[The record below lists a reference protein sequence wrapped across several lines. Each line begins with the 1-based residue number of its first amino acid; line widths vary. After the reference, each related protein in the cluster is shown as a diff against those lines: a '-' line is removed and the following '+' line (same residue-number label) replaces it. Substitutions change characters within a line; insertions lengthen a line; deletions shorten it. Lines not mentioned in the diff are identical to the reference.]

1 MPRQGRAQRFL
12 LDPMAVTRD
21 PIRRRMSLA
30 SRGAYDSLWME
41 SWFEKEPGILP
52 ADDIVL
58 AGLAQCSLEDWRL
71 LKDEVAQGFVTSR
84 DTWICHGVT
93 ATKASQDA
101 TRDGW
106 RKRQQAKRDRER
118 DKRVMSRVGSGSG
131 SGTVTESQKTTPA
144 SAPLATSRPKS
155 AAEQIEALK
164 RWEAEQLAHPTDPN
178 GATPRRP
185 APPTAGPEPLSDILS
200 RVNPAKGK
208 A

>member
-41 SWFEKEPGILP
+41 SWFEKESGILP

-131 SGTVTESQKTTPA
+131 SGTVTESQKTTP
-144 SAPLATSRPKS
+144 PLPLLPTSRPAS
-155 AAEQIEALK
+155 ATEQIAALE
-164 RWEAEQLAHPTDPN
+164 RWEKAQGINRPDPN
-178 GATPRRP
+178 GAKALSPHT
-185 APPTAGPEPLSDILS
+185 TGPEPLCDILS
-200 RVNPAKGK
+200 RVNPAKAK